1 MLPELLSVAGLA
13 LAPLLLLTLAMLAIT
28 WRARRRERARRDLQ
42 LDSVFNSRMRRER
55 GD

>member
-1 MLPELLSVAGLA
+1 MPPELLSVTGLA
-13 LAPLLLLTLAMLAIT
+13 LAPLLILTLAVLAIS

-42 LDSVFNSRMRRER
+42 LDSVFNSRMRRDR

>member
-1 MLPELLSVAGLA
+1 MLTELLSVAGLA
-13 LAPLLLLTLAMLAIT
+13 LAPLLILTISVLAIT